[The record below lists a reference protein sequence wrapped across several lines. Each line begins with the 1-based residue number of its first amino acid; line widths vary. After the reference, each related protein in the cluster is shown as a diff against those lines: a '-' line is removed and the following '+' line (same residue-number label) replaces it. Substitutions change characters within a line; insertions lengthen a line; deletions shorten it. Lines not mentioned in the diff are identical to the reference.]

1 MKGKS
6 AGAVGRVARPGICL
20 IKCFNLRSL
29 DFHRRQ
35 ERALES
41 AWREASA
48 MVEEEP
54 DALPPVLVIAPGSG
68 HCGRAL
74 RRSHGLYIAADPLY
88 DIHGRRYPPGW
99 VHMHGVALSE
109 HEAEASGIDVNQIG
123 FARASPRN
131 LATWASCLFDPE
143 ARTIACV
150 DVSLLDSIKPL
161 PLDSGNGGGGGSGS
175 GEWAAATVAAAEAV
189 SQLQHDDAVQL
200 VRPVAEAAI
209 ACLVCGSR
217 GGQVTLPAL
226 WRLGCRLPV
235 VVVNG
240 GCCRAEVAW
249 AWPAGVPVVL
259 VTGGHDFFNEHLWAP
274 GMFGLGF
281 ASVNRPHSTL
291 GLSRS
296 LTLALSQVCGTSRPT
311 SLTVASC
318 GLRCRRPAAPPPPS
332 CTCPSSRTNS
342 AQTRCTRC
350 CRRPLRTPPPA

>member
-1 MKGKS
+1 M
-6 AGAVGRVARPGICL
+6 VA
-20 IKCFNLRSL
+20 
-29 DFHRRQ
+29 
-35 ERALES
+35 
-41 AWREASA
+41 
-48 MVEEEP
+48 EEP

-161 PLDSGNGGGGGSGS
+161 SLDSGSGGGGGGGSGS

>member
-1 MKGKS
+1 
-6 AGAVGRVARPGICL
+6 
-20 IKCFNLRSL
+20 
-29 DFHRRQ
+29 
-35 ERALES
+35 
-41 AWREASA
+41 

-109 HEAEASGIDVNQIG
+109 HEAEASGIDINQIG

-249 AWPAGVPVVL
+249 AWPEGVPVVL

-342 AQTRCTRC
+342 AQRRCTRC

>member
-1 MKGKS
+1 M
-6 AGAVGRVARPGICL
+6 A
-20 IKCFNLRSL
+20 
-29 DFHRRQ
+29 
-35 ERALES
+35 
-41 AWREASA
+41 EASSD
-48 MVEEEP
+48 MVAEEP

-249 AWPAGVPVVL
+249 AWPEGVPVVL

-342 AQTRCTRC
+342 AQRRCTRC

>member
-1 MKGKS
+1 M
-6 AGAVGRVARPGICL
+6 VA
-20 IKCFNLRSL
+20 
-29 DFHRRQ
+29 
-35 ERALES
+35 
-41 AWREASA
+41 
-48 MVEEEP
+48 EEP

-161 PLDSGNGGGGGSGS
+161 PLDSGSGGGGGGGSGS

-249 AWPAGVPVVL
+249 AWPEGVPVVL

>member
-1 MKGKS
+1 MGCVAGPRVLLKRCYLLVSRWIYNDAKS
-6 AGAVGRVARPGICL
+6 ARCRVPWSRG
-20 IKCFNLRSL
+20 
-29 DFHRRQ
+29 
-35 ERALES
+35 
-41 AWREASA
+41 A
-48 MVEEEP
+48 MVAEEP

-161 PLDSGNGGGGGSGS
+161 SLDSGSGGGGGGGSGS

-249 AWPAGVPVVL
+249 AWPEGVPVVL

-281 ASVNRPHSTL
+281 VSVNRPHSTL

-296 LTLALSQVCGTSRPT
+296 LTLALSQACGTSRPT

-342 AQTRCTRC
+342 AQRRCTRC
-350 CRRPLRTPPPA
+350 CRRPLRTLPPA